1 MSRCIECDYLAGSD
15 RTPAWLFADGRG
27 YCDHADREGGRWNV
41 LQRIEGPCRCD
52 RFKRADEARITQRVK
67 ALKVLRK
74 RRKEK

>member
-1 MSRCIECDYLAGSD
+1 MSRCIDCHYLAGSD

-27 YCDHADREGGRWNV
+27 YCDHEDREGGRWNV
-41 LQRIEGPCRCD
+41 LQRIEGD

-74 RRKEK
+74 RRKQ